1 MGIFKKLKD
10 GKTLR
15 GSLADKDIN
24 RLQNYFGIAI
34 RTNCHSVVAMQKSVG
49 AVLYHC
55 SEADDPDARHM
66 FCDIGEETWC
76 KYQKAKLD
84 GKDFV
89 DKPGIAIVVRDLILP
104 VFTDLSKP
112 ELLKKCLP
120 GKTQN
125 NNECLN
131 GVVWKRLPK
140 DIFVG
145 RKVFEIGICSAI
157 VNFNV
162 GATSFLADVRKKLCL
177 VDGNFTR
184 VFCHKA
190 DMDRINK
197 CNFKSLVATKNSRK
211 RSRDIRKGFG
221 DKYA

>member
-1 MGIFKKLKD
+1 MKKGECIGHSQKRVGSRLRKLKKEYVSKKFKD
-10 GKTLR
+10 GKTLCGR
-15 GSLADKDIN
+15 LADKDIN
-24 RLQNYFGIAI
+24 RVQNYFGIAI
-34 RTNCHSVVAMQKSVG
+34 RTNCHSVVAMQKFVG

-55 SEADDPDARHM
+55 SEANDPNARHM
-66 FCDIGEETWC
+66 FCDKGEVTWC

-89 DKPGIAIVVRDLILP
+89 DEPGIAIVVRDLILP

-112 ELLKKCLP
+112 ELLKECRH

-131 GVVWKRLPK
+131 GVVWERLPK

-157 VNFNV
+157 GNFNV
-162 GATSFLADVRKKLCL
+162 GATGCLADVMKKLCL
-177 VDGNFTR
+177 VDGNFTP
-184 VFCHKA
+184 
-190 DMDRINK
+190 M
-197 CNFKSLVATKNSRK
+197 
-211 RSRDIRKGFG
+211 
-221 DKYA
+221 